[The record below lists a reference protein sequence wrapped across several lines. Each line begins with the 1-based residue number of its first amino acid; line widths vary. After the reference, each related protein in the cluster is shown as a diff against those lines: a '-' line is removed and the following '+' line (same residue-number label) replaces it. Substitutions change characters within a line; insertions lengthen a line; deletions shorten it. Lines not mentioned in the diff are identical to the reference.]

1 MLISRRHESVSSD
14 HCPSQDGRYLIT
26 FMNFHSNFYPHAVA
40 RLVSDV
46 LSRNREDPLFEISVL
61 PCSITYM

>member
-1 MLISRRHESVSSD
+1 MLVSRRHESVSSYR
-14 HCPSQDGRYLIT
+14 CPSQVGRYLIT
-26 FMNFHSNFYPHAVA
+26 FMDSHSILHPHAVA

-46 LSRNREDPLFEISVL
+46 LTRNRDDPVFEISVL